1 MHQPP
6 GNCTTQLATGNVQQ
20 PKFIA
25 CHFHGTCKANSE
37 HSKELIVLFVT
48 YSQWKGTSQR
58 CASSCGRLHQASQS
72 TQAQPMPRSTPT
84 SEHSKELIWFDRHD
98 LSVEGHIT
106 KMCIII
112 QGIAPHTQQPATSNN
127 RNSFQVTAAPVSRP
141 ANTKASE

>member
-1 MHQPP
+1 MHHHP
-6 GNCTTQLATGNVQQ
+6 GNCTTHLANGSVQR

-25 CHFHGTCKANSE
+25 RHFCSTRKANSE

-48 YSQWKGTSQR
+48 YSQWKGTSQG

-84 SEHSKELIWFDRHD
+84 SEHSKELIEFDRHD

-112 QGIAPHTQQPATSNN
+112 QGILLRTWQTAMSTLHVTFAAGARPTQNIV
-127 RNSFQVTAAPVSRP
+127 RN
-141 ANTKASE
+141 